1 MLQYVFCL
9 ACRNFCLQLG
19 LICVTK
25 KEEED
30 FFFQLVNTEDGRAQE
45 KKNRGEDSNAAT
57 HFRCSLHGARVSLAS
72 TGQLI
77 LQPTPVATYY
87 ERSLQVAPCRRQNG
101 TCSSQE

>member
-1 MLQYVFCL
+1 MHLSVCL
-9 ACRNFCLQLG
+9 AYRNFCLQLG

-77 LQPTPVATYY
+77 LQPNPRLRIVMQPKVRKMRCY
-87 ERSLQVAPCRRQNG
+87 LL
-101 TCSSQE
+101 